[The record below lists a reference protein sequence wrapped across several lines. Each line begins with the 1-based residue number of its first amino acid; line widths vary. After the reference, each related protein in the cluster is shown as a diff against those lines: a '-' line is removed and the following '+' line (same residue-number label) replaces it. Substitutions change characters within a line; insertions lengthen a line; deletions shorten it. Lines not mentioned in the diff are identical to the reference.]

1 MHTFVPLI
9 DFLHMVPLILG
20 DFISL
25 MQFKTYLTQ
34 ICLPWRP
41 NVFAMIV
48 CHFPFASIHVSFP
61 RLMWEARGLPKKKQK
76 QKKTSNLPTHTNTQ
90 CKFNLKRGM
99 ILQLN

>member
-1 MHTFVPLI
+1 MHTFVALI

-41 NVFAMIV
+41 NVFAMIA
-48 CHFPFASIHVSFP
+48 CHFSFASIHVSFS
-61 RLMWEARGLPKKKQK
+61 RLVWEARGLPKKKK
-76 QKKTSNLPTHTNTQ
+76 QK
-90 CKFNLKRGM
+90 
-99 ILQLN
+99 